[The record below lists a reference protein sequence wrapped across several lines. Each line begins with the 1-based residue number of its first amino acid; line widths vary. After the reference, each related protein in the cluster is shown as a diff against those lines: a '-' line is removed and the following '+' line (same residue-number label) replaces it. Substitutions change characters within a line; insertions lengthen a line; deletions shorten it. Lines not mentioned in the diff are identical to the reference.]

1 MDKSRESKVMSKPKK
16 KQFKNKDRY
25 KYKNVVKKGWADIKD
40 RELNP
45 KHKDHI
51 INPNDRDFK

>member
-1 MDKSRESKVMSKPKK
+1 MSQPKK

-45 KHKDHI
+45 KHKDHV
-51 INPNDRDFK
+51 INPNDRDLR